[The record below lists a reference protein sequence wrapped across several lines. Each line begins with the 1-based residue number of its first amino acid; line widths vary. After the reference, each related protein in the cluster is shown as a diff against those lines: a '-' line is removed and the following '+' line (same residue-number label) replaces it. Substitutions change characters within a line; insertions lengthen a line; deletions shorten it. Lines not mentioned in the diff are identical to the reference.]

1 MIRQEHVVERRPSVC
16 MFPDPTVI
24 CGGEVGLADDKVGLQ
39 NLIHCKKTTPGVA
52 SDKAGLTSSPLP
64 RTQRIRT
71 RRKPCDPARQA
82 FFQTLTQSMQL
93 LVCNKHSPILNN
105 LLVLRDHSLVL
116 LLHHA

>member
-1 MIRQEHVVERRPSVC
+1 MWELIAQSESVFSIVSSVSSGSVNPSQRGDIETAAIQQMIRQEHVVERGPSVC

-24 CGGEVGLADDKVGLQ
+24 YGGEVGLADD
-39 NLIHCKKTTPGVA
+39 KKTTPGVA

-82 FFQTLTQSMQL
+82 FFQTLTQSMQ
-93 LVCNKHSPILNN
+93 
-105 LLVLRDHSLVL
+105 
-116 LLHHA
+116 